1 MEFVHENSRLFAA
14 GSNQRMQFA
23 SQFLFV
29 TRGRLNVGVDDDGRF
44 CHESRNELK
53 KVDEHTQ
60 LTSYLRTYKGVKQIF
75 P

>member
-1 MEFVHENSRLFAA
+1 MQIQYSLARELLVKHKTAGMLRIKMEFVHKNSRLFAA

-44 CHESRNELK
+44 CH
-53 KVDEHTQ
+53 
-60 LTSYLRTYKGVKQIF
+60 
-75 P
+75 